1 VAGPSGTLSQR
12 FQGVLDAITRIRG
25 VRGAMM
31 VERHDGLV
39 VADAVMEGVHGTAVA
54 ALAASLFNRLGNA
67 TVVSGIGDPRFMQL
81 QATDGT
87 VLALGAGPDVLI
99 VAVTEATANVGLV
112 RLEMLRASE
121 VVE

>member
-1 VAGPSGTLSQR
+1 VAGQSGTLSQR
-12 FQGVLDAITRIRG
+12 YQGVLDAITRVRG

-39 VADAVMEGVHGTAVA
+39 VADALMDGVHGTAVA
-54 ALAASLFNRLGNA
+54 ALAASLFHRLGNA
-67 TVVSGIGDPRFMQL
+67 TIVSGVGEPRFMQL

-87 VLALGAGPDVLI
+87 LLALVAGPDVLI
-99 VAVTEATANVGLV
+99 VSITEATSNVGLV
-112 RLEMLRASE
+112 RLEMLRAAE